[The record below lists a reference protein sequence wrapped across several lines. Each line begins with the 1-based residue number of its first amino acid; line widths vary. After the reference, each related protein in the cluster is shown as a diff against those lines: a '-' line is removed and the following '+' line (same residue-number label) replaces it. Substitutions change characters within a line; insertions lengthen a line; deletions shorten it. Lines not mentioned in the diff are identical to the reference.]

1 MTLPLPQLDT
11 RTYDS
16 LVSDA
21 LTLLPR
27 YAPDWTDHNTHDP
40 GITLIELFAWL
51 AEMDLYRLDRVT
63 EASTRAFLRLL
74 GIEPKPAQVAETV
87 FVLARKAIGP
97 ALFIPARTKVAASDR
112 AVTFQTMRP
121 VWVSSAKLVAVLAG
135 PQGALTD
142 YTNDNAPTSKRFLPF
157 GPDPQPG
164 DALYLGFDQKLADAP
179 ASISLYIW
187 TGEPEQDHRTREAL
201 EAESKTIA
209 EEAKFCPSAA
219 MPDWRLHYSVRTVWE
234 YFAGSGQWLP
244 LLEVTDETRGL
255 TLSGAVSFKAPP
267 PAKHVP
273 VALSGHATSYFI
285 RCRIVSGSY
294 DCPPYIRFVQHNTVL
309 AQHTVD
315 LNKLQQFGVSNG
327 RAGQIFA
334 LPDKPI
340 MPGSTKLEIRVGN
353 AIEPDWKEHLSWDR
367 VGPHDRG
374 YMLDPVRGEVSFGN
388 GRTGA
393 VPRAGAKLF
402 ITHQI
407 GGGPTGNVPEGTKW
421 SSAFDSSVS
430 LAQPFAAHGGTHAE
444 SLFDAKARAV
454 AWLSEPH
461 RAVTLRD
468 FEQLAL
474 ATPGVPIARA
484 TALADYDPKLTCVAA
499 PGSVTVIVI
508 AKCAERHFVPGPDL
522 LRAVEQY
529 LERRRLLTTEVHVIG
544 PEFTKVAVHATL
556 HVTPESS
563 PKELIARANDSLN
576 QFFDPISG
584 GQDGNGWPMGRA
596 VYRSEILARL
606 NALPGV
612 IYVDEINLETV
623 LVPTN
628 PECDC
633 CHKQEK
639 TIPAQCGN
647 IEICPH
653 GLVTSGQYQIK
664 VLIERA
670 V

>member
-1 MTLPLPQLDT
+1 
-11 RTYDS
+11 
-16 LVSDA
+16 
-21 LTLLPR
+21 LLPR

-74 GIEPKPAQVAETV
+74 GIEPRPAQVAETV

-112 AVTFQTMRP
+112 AVTFQTTRP

-142 YTNDNAPTSKRFLPF
+142 YTNDNATTSKRFLPF
-157 GPDPQPG
+157 GTELQPG
-164 DALYLGFDQKLADAP
+164 DSLYLGFDQKLADAP
-179 ASISLYIW
+179 AEINLYIW
-187 TGEPEQDHRTREAL
+187 TGELEQDRQTIEAL
-201 EAESKTIA
+201 EAESKTVA
-209 EEAKFCPSAA
+209 EEAKFCPAAINVA
-219 MPDWRLHYSVRTVWE
+219 MPDWRLHYSVRTAWE
-234 YFAGSGQWLP
+234 YFAGSSQWLP
-244 LLEVTDETRGL
+244 LSDVTDETGGL
-255 TLSGAVSFKAPP
+255 TLSGAISFKAPP

-273 VALSGHATSYFI
+273 VALSNHSTHYFL

-309 AQHTVD
+309 AQHAVD

-327 RAGQIFA
+327 RAGQTFA

-340 MPGSTKLEIRVGN
+340 VPGSTKLEIRVGN

-402 ITHQI
+402 ITYQI

-430 LAQPFAAHGGTHAE
+430 LAQPFAANGGTPAE
-444 SLFDAKARAV
+444 SLFGAKARAV
-454 AWLSEPH
+454 AWLSELH

-474 ATPGVPIARA
+474 ATPGVPVARA
-484 TALADYDPKLTCVAA
+484 KALADYDPKLPCVSA
-499 PGSVTVIVI
+499 PGSVTVVVVP
-508 AKCAERHFVPGPDL
+508 KCVQTHPMPGPDL

-529 LERRRLLTTEVHVIG
+529 IERRRLLTTEVHVIG
-544 PEFTKVAVHATL
+544 PEYTKVVVRATL
-556 HVTPESS
+556 HATPDTS
-563 PKELIARANDSLN
+563 PQELIAQAKASLN

-612 IYVDEINLETV
+612 LYVDEVTLETV
-623 LVPTN
+623 LETPKA
-628 PECDC
+628 ECDC
-633 CHKQEK
+633 CQEQE
-639 TIPAQCGN
+639 TRIAAQCGN
-647 IEICPH
+647 IELCPH
-653 GLVTSGQYQIK
+653 GLVISGQHQIK